1 MHLESRAS
9 PCPLLSPTWA
19 HHPDARIPQMVQLS
33 FASSVLPIL
42 SFSAPAP
49 LKHFMKCQKPFMVIM
64 VSTNRSTD
72 SWHSLQRVELILLP
86 QSVTGLNDLLQM
98 NRVRK
103 KWRCVPSIVCQKRPG
118 GFLLALPWIPHS
130 AEDSCHVNMQAA
142 LWRDPWGLQSA
153 AWKGAPWGW
162 DSSPSPAFR
171 WHSPRG
177 QLDCNSLRD
186 LKPEPPSSPPGLP
199 QNCAGP

>member
-1 MHLESRAS
+1 
-9 PCPLLSPTWA
+9 
-19 HHPDARIPQMVQLS
+19 MVLLS

-42 SFSAPAP
+42 SFSVPAP

-103 KWRCVPSIVCQKRPG
+103 KWRCVPPIVCHERHG
-118 GFLLALPWIPHS
+118 GFPLALPWIPHS
-130 AEDSCHVNMQAA
+130 GEDSCHGMWTCKQPCGEIQEARN
-142 LWRDPWGLQSA
+142 WGLQSA
-153 AWKGAPWGW
+153 AWKGAPWGR

-171 WHSPRG
+171 WHSPVDN
-177 QLDCNSLRD
+177 LTDPLRD
-186 LKPEPPSSPPGLP
+186 LKPESPSKPAPGFP
-199 QNCAGP
+199 QNCAGQ